1 MTPFT
6 VFPAIDLLDGRCVRL
21 YQGDYD
27 QATTYGD
34 DPAAQAAAFCA
45 EGAQWVHAVDLDAAR
60 SGLQTNLD
68 AIAAIC
74 SVAGDAGVPVQ
85 VGGGVRSVAAARELF
100 ARGVTRVVLGTA
112 ALEDP
117 DLVDTLAASHRVA
130 VGLDARNGEVAVR
143 GWVEGSGRTVA
154 DVAARF
160 ADAGV
165 DALVVTDIARDG
177 ALVGP
182 DTQGL
187 AALLVDVAIPV
198 LASGGV
204 SNLDDLSTLAAVE
217 VAGRTLAGAVVGRAL
232 YEGAFSLSDAIAA
245 VAGASNPDASVVTTA
260 IDGHRNASGQSS

>member
-1 MTPFT
+1 MTAFT
-6 VFPAIDLLDGRCVRL
+6 LYPAIDLLDGRCVRL

-27 QATTYGD
+27 QATAYGD
-34 DPAAQAAAFCA
+34 DPAAQAASFCA
-45 EGAQWVHAVDLDAAR
+45 EGAQWLHAVDLDAAR
-60 SGLQTNLD
+60 SGTQTNLD

-74 SVAGDAGVPVQ
+74 AVAADAGVPVQ
-85 VGGGVRSVAAARELF
+85 VGGGVRSVAAAEELF

-117 DLVDTLAASHRVA
+117 ELVDTLTASHRVA

-143 GWVEGSGRTVA
+143 GWVQGSGRTVA

-177 ALVGP
+177 AMVGP
-182 DTQGL
+182 DTAGL
-187 AALLVDVAIPV
+187 SALLADVAIAV

-204 SNLDDLSTLAAVE
+204 STLDDLTTLAAVE
-217 VAGRTLAGAVVGRAL
+217 VAGRSLAGAVVGRAL
-232 YEGAFSLSDAIAA
+232 YEGAFTLGEAIDA
-245 VAGASNPDASVVTTA
+245 VAVGK
-260 IDGHRNASGQSS
+260 QS

>member
-130 VGLDARNGEVAVR
+130 VGLDARDGEVAVR
-143 GWVEGSGRTVA
+143 GWVEGSGRSVA

-160 ADAGV
+160 VDAGV

-182 DTQGL
+182 DTVGL

-204 SNLDDLSTLAAVE
+204 STLDDLTTLAAVD
-217 VAGRTLAGAVVGRAL
+217 VGGRSLAGAVVGRAL
-232 YEGAFSLSDAIAA
+232 YEGAFTLGAAIAA
-245 VAGASNPDASVVTTA
+245 VAAVTDPGSSGSHGHGDGRPGTA
-260 IDGHRNASGQSS
+260 ESRP

>member
-1 MTPFT
+1 MTTFT
-6 VFPAIDLLDGRCVRL
+6 LFPAIDLLGGRCVRL

-45 EGAQWVHAVDLDAAR
+45 EGAQWLHAVDLDAAR
-60 SGLQTNLD
+60 SGTQTNLD

-74 SVAGDAGVPVQ
+74 AVAGDAGVPVQ
-85 VGGGVRSVAAARELF
+85 VGGGVRSVAAAEALF

-117 DLVDTLAASHRVA
+117 DLVDTLAASHPVA
-130 VGLDARNGEVAVR
+130 VGLDARDGEVAVR
-143 GWVEGSGRTVA
+143 GWVQGSGRTVA

-165 DALVVTDIARDG
+165 AALVVTDIARDG

-182 DTQGL
+182 DTAGL
-187 AALLVDVAIPV
+187 AALLAEVAIPI

-204 SNLDDLSTLAAVE
+204 STLVDLTTLAAVE
-217 VAGRTLAGAVVGRAL
+217 VDGRTLAGAVVGRAL
-232 YEGAFSLSDAIAA
+232 YEGAFTLSAGLAA
-245 VAGASNPDASVVTTA
+245 VDAARGRS
-260 IDGHRNASGQSS
+260 